1 MTKTR
6 LRWLIIAVTFGS
18 FVLRVWQLHA
28 IPPGWRDDELI
39 NSLVI
44 SQKIIDG
51 NWALYYLDASGH
63 EALYHALNAFM
74 LWAFGPNF
82 VGIRLL
88 SAFLGTL
95 TVPALFVLGKR
106 LLGWQVGLVAAAG
119 LGASFWGLMY
129 ARFGLRHI
137 LMPLLVTLAFA
148 AFWQGFRQLE
158 IRDWEFASLVNPHSP
173 ISHFY
178 LTAIFVGLGFYT
190 YFASRGVPLILV
202 AFMVFVWLMDGR
214 RAQKQWRGWV
224 VMLALA
230 ALLALPLV
238 WTLANLPQA
247 DARVTELAVPI
258 SAARQGDWQPL
269 LNFTKTTL
277 GMFHATGDD
286 EWLYNI
292 PNRPVFGPIGAI
304 FFWLG
309 VVVALWQTTRMLWA
323 AARAVARTAVSGK
336 HTASFNNSHFA
347 YPFLLIWWLA
357 GISPGFISV
366 PPASLGHTIVAQPAV
381 FILAALP
388 IGSLAIEF
396 TGKRLNSP
404 QRRREHKDFFFGNFK
419 FSAPFA
425 TLRLL
430 FSEDLAIKD
439 WRLSRIAKRQAP
451 ITWGLALILLA
462 SIAVRDWPAYFDE
475 WPQRGMVRFLYRA
488 DVHEVAEYVNAHPEL
503 TDFGIT
509 GLLAGPWDRVAFSLD
524 ATAVSP
530 RWYNPQRALLIRPST
545 SFMGYPQTEM
555 AYADAFQPTDVAV
568 GGYTLARTT
577 VNPLPDDERVCF
589 VNGLCWVTA
598 VYHPDSGILELGW
611 EVDSP
616 LALPPMPL
624 ISNPPPPNVYN
635 GPRLA
640 VFAQLLDADGRFLLG
655 DDGLWVD
662 PQTLQ
667 PGDQF
672 IQQHHLAG
680 GGHTI
685 AFGLYD
691 PMTGERILTDDGR
704 DALKL
709 EIGD

>member
-6 LRWLIIAVTFGS
+6 LRWLIVAITAGS
-18 FVLRVWQLHA
+18 FALRVWQLHA

-51 NWALYYLDASGH
+51 NWAVYYLDASGH

-74 LWAFGPNF
+74 LWIFGPNF

-95 TVPALFVLGKR
+95 TIPALFVLGKR
-106 LLGWQVGLVAAAG
+106 LFGWQVGLLAAAG
-119 LGASFWGLMY
+119 LGASFWGVMY

-137 LMPLLVTLAFA
+137 LMPLLVTLAFT
-148 AFWQGFRQLE
+148 AFWQGFQQLE
-158 IRDWEFASLVNPHSP
+158 IRGWKFAALVNLRSP
-173 ISHFY
+173 IFNLY
-178 LTAIFVGLGFYT
+178 LAAFFAGLGFYT

-202 AFMVFVWLMDGR
+202 AFMVFVWLVDSGQ
-214 RAQKQWRGWV
+214 AKKQWRGWV
-224 VMLALA
+224 VMLVLA

-238 WTLANLPQA
+238 WTLAHLPQA
-247 DARVTELAVPI
+247 DARVAELAVPI
-258 SAARQGDWQPL
+258 SAARQGDWRPL

-277 GMFHATGDD
+277 SMFHASGDD

-292 PNRPVFGPIGAI
+292 PGRPVFGPIGAI

-309 VVVALWQTTRMLWA
+309 VVIVLWQTGTGLW
-323 AARAVARTAVSGK
+323 TAVFNK
-336 HTASFNNSHFA
+336 DAASFNNGRFA

-388 IGSLAIEF
+388 IGSLAI
-396 TGKRLNSP
+396 R
-404 QRRREHKDFFFGNFK
+404 
-419 FSAPFA
+419 
-425 TLRLL
+425 
-430 FSEDLAIKD
+430 D
-439 WRLSRIAKRQAP
+439 WRLSRISNLQFP
-451 ITWGLALILLA
+451 ISWGLALILLV
-462 SIAVRDWPAYFDE
+462 SIASRDWPAYFDE

-488 DVHEVAEYVNAHPEL
+488 DVHEVAEYVNANPEL
-503 TDFGIT
+503 VDFGIT

-555 AYADAFQPTDVAV
+555 AYADAFQPTGVAV
-568 GGYTLARTT
+568 GGYTLAEVTRT
-577 VNPLPDDERVCF
+577 LPNDEQVCF

-598 VYHPDSGILELGW
+598 VYHPDSDILELGW
-611 EVDSP
+611 EVGRP
-616 LALPPMPL
+616 LTLPPMPL

-672 IQQHHLAG
+672 LQQHHLADS
-680 GGHTI
+680 GHTI

-691 PMTGERILTDDGR
+691 PLTGERILTEDGR